1 MVLDFFKQS
10 RELATRLRHRGF
22 AAEGQA
28 LLDAIDGGSTGT
40 EVQMAL
46 RYHLRRISAN
56 ERIETSLREVS
67 RELAMEITGVLGT

>member
-1 MVLDFFKQS
+1 MAVDYFKQS
-10 RELATRLRHRGF
+10 RELAIRLKHQGF

-40 EVQMAL
+40 EIQMAL
-46 RYHLRRISAN
+46 RYHLRRISAD